1 MIFTD
6 GGYYIGEFK
15 DNMMDGQGKYFD
27 AKGKQVGG
35 DQWVKGRNNEE
46 PSSEPFKNDWFLFI
60 IYTVNNVSLY
70 YKKSKNQ

>member
-46 PSSEPFKNDWFLFI
+46 PSSEPFKND
-60 IYTVNNVSLY
+60 
-70 YKKSKNQ
+70 